1 MSKKQFLL
9 GALFLVLA
17 VLCSEAV
24 MAQPPGGPPVGG
36 GEPGCWPPP
45 CIPIDGGMSFLLA
58 AGLAFGGKKLY
69 ELRKG

>member
-17 VLCSEAV
+17 VLFSEAV

-36 GEPGCWPPP
+36 GEPG
-45 CIPIDGGMSFLLA
+45 
-58 AGLAFGGKKLY
+58 AGLLLY
-69 ELRKG
+69 SY